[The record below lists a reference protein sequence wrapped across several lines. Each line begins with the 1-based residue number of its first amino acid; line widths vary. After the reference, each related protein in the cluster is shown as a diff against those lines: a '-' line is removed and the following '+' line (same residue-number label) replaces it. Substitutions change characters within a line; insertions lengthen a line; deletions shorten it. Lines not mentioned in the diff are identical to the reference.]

1 MGIKKAHCENYSWP
15 LAIFGSELQAITKP
29 LPHVKKVIFQNC
41 FGIWLVK
48 FGIRGQQKLQVYYQ
62 NLVVQYHNLQFTAV
76 WVNLLHFL
84 KKLVFK

>member
-1 MGIKKAHCENYSWP
+1 MSVDVYKSSLCKYALFGHVHCENYSWP

-48 FGIRGQQKLQVYYQ
+48 FGICGKHKLQV
-62 NLVVQYHNLQFTAV
+62 
-76 WVNLLHFL
+76 
-84 KKLVFK
+84 